1 MATMTL
7 EAEGARA
14 DVEPDAAPRK
24 SLRILIVEDEAISAL
39 CFEEAAQGLGHEVVE
54 TADTGK
60 RAIAAAEQHRPD
72 LVLMDVRLRDGTDG
86 IEAANTIRESWDI
99 PSIFV
104 TANSDP
110 VTIARTKAA
119 RPLIDPLI
127 KPVSPTLIRYAL
139 DHAAELLARAPRS
152 GRAAGG

>member
-1 MATMTL
+1 MATTL
-7 EAEGARA
+7 EAEAA
-14 DVEPDAAPRK
+14 AAVAPDAAPRR

-39 CFEEAAQGLGHEVVE
+39 CFEEAAQGLGHVVVE

-60 RAIAAAEQHRPD
+60 RAVAAAEQHRPD

-86 IEAANTIRESWDI
+86 IEAANAIRERWGI

-110 VTIARTKAA
+110 VTLARTKTA

-127 KPVSPTLIRYAL
+127 KPVSPTLIRCAL
-139 DHAAELLARAPRS
+139 DHAAELLARAPD
-152 GRAAGG
+152 

>member
-1 MATMTL
+1 MATTTL
-7 EAEGARA
+7 EAEAGAA
-14 DVEPDAAPRK
+14 EVEPVTARK
-24 SLRILIVEDEAISAL
+24 SLRVLIVEDEAISAI
-39 CFEEAAQGLGHEVVE
+39 CFEEAVHSLGHVVVE
-54 TADTGK
+54 TADTGN
-60 RAIAAAEQHRPD
+60 RAIAAAERHRPD

-86 IEAANTIRESWDI
+86 VEAANVIRENWDI

-110 VTIARTKAA
+110 VTLARTKAA

-139 DHAAELLARAPRS
+139 DHAAALLARAPQPC
-152 GRAAGG
+152 GAVDG